1 MAIAGP
7 LAENE
12 RAGFLAVS
20 AFYPGQR
27 ELGSV
32 STDTQLLMQLVY
44 GCVHRYKY
52 MRDLVIAEKL
62 SMGEKQARP
71 CANGPLTR

>member
-1 MAIAGP
+1 
-7 LAENE
+7 
-12 RAGFLAVS
+12 
-20 AFYPGQR
+20 
-27 ELGSV
+27 
-32 STDTQLLMQLVY
+32 MQLVY

-71 CANGPLTR
+71 CANY